1 MKVSVA
7 AMQKCG
13 VEAIGALV
21 ARDFGEDGVFV
32 GTVISVGQDKKGG
45 NLYKVKYSDGDKED
59 MDEEEYNYAF
69 AFNLQRE
76 GWDLEEVETEMGS
89 TMDDPPPLKYVPDP
103 DSDSDSDFEDGSS
116 ESKNESSSKKS
127 LEREAEEVSK
137 VLKGNNVKSMSAYER
152 LRQKNVDRNS
162 KLLGELG
169 LVGKKGGSKTQKRAK
184 KSKKSQDQSK
194 RRKVTIVHSS
204 LMYA

>member
-45 NLYKVKYSDGDKED
+45 NLYKIKYSDGDKED
-59 MDEEEYNYAF
+59 MDEEEYNYAY

-76 GWDLEEVETEMGS
+76 GWDLEEVETEARG
-89 TMDDPPPLKYVPDP
+89 TMDDPPPLKHVPDP
-103 DSDSDSDFEDGSS
+103 DSDSDSDFDEGES
-116 ESKNESSSKKS
+116 ESNIESSGKKGRSRVQEEVLNTVKGNKSKS
-127 LEREAEEVSK
+127 L
-137 VLKGNNVKSMSAYER
+137 SAYER
-152 LRQKNVDRNS
+152 LRQKNVDRNK

-169 LVGKKGGSKTQKRAK
+169 LVGKNGGSKSQKRAST
-184 KSKKSQDQSK
+184 SKKCKDKLK
-194 RRKVTIVHSS
+194 RRKVWHFH
-204 LMYA
+204 